1 MSEQKKIQKQKIP
14 VRQRTPEERVKDF
27 GEVEYLYS
35 PEEATLEALR
45 CLQCKNPPCV
55 EDCPVH
61 IKIPVFIRQIA
72 EKNIELAIRTILED
86 NPLPSV
92 CGRVCPQESQCQK
105 RCTVGRIGDPI
116 QIGKLERFVGDSTL
130 KPLPERMKK
139 NKKVA
144 VIGSGPASL
153 TCAGE
158 LARLGY
164 TVTVFEA
171 LHEIGGVLL
180 YGIPEFRLPKAVL
193 EQEISYLRELGVEF
207 QTNVLVGRTLPFHE
221 LREQFDAVF
230 LGTGAGLPKYLHIP
244 GENLRDVYSA
254 NEFLTRI
261 NLMKSYMFGEYDTP
275 LVVKGDVVVIGGGN
289 VAMDAARS
297 ALRMGARSV
306 TVVYRRGRKEMP
318 ARIEEI
324 AHAEE
329 EGVKFA
335 FLAAP
340 VRIEGDSEGN
350 VTSIVCQRML
360 LGEPDERG
368 RRCFLPVEG
377 DYFVLPANMV
387 INAIGLDTNRI
398 LLETIEGLAL
408 DQKGHVVVDENL
420 QTSLSGVFAGG
431 DVVLGA
437 ATVILA
443 AGHGKQAAHAIDRYL
458 FQK

>member
-1 MSEQKKIQKQKIP
+1 MSEKKTLQKTKVP
-14 VRQRTPEERVKDF
+14 VRQRPAEERIHDF
-27 GEVEYLYS
+27 GEVELLYS
-35 PEEATLEALR
+35 PDEAKKEALR

-61 IKIPVFIRQIA
+61 IKIPQFIQKIVDERVDEAIA
-72 EKNIELAIRTILED
+72 IILED

-92 CGRVCPQESQCQK
+92 CGRVCPQEIQCQK
-105 RCTVGRIGDPI
+105 RCTMGRVGDPV
-116 QIGKLERFVGDSTL
+116 QIGKLERFVGDTTQ
-130 KPLPERMKK
+130 KRVVKANRTGK
-139 NKKVA
+139 RVA

-158 LARLGY
+158 LARLGHE
-164 TVTVFEA
+164 VVVFEA
-171 LHEIGGVLL
+171 LHGLGGVLL
-180 YGIPEFRLPKAVL
+180 YGIPEFRLPKEVL
-193 EQEISYLRELGVEF
+193 QREIAYLEELGVEF
-207 QTNVLVGRTLPFHE
+207 QTNVLVGRTITFEELQRDFH
-221 LREQFDAVF
+221 AIF

-244 GENLRDVYSA
+244 GENLRDVFSA

-261 NLMKSYMFGEYDTP
+261 NLMKAYHFGLYDTP
-275 LVVKGDVVVIGGGN
+275 LEVKGDVVVIGGGN

-306 TVVYRRGRKEMP
+306 TVVYRRGREEMP
-318 ARIEEI
+318 ARVEEI

-329 EGVKFA
+329 EGVRFH

-340 VRIEGDSEGN
+340 VKIEGNEEGN
-350 VTSIVCQRML
+350 VVSLTCQRMV

-377 DYFVLPANMV
+377 DYFTLPANMV

-398 LLETIEGLAL
+398 LLESIKGLSL
-408 DQKGHVVVDENL
+408 DAKGHVVVDEDL
-420 QTSLSGVFAGG
+420 QTSLPGVFAGG

-443 AGHGKQAAHAIDRYL
+443 AGHGKQAAKAIDRFL
-458 FQK
+458 SKA

>member
-1 MSEQKKIQKQKIP
+1 MSEQKKLQKQKIP
-14 VRQRTPEERVKDF
+14 VRQRSAEQRVKDF
-27 GEVEYLYS
+27 GEVEYMYS
-35 PEEATLEALR
+35 PEEARLEASR

-72 EKNIELAIRTILED
+72 EGRTELAIRTILED

-92 CGRVCPQESQCQK
+92 CGRVCPQEIQCQK
-105 RCTVGRIGDPI
+105 RCTVGRVGDPI
-116 QIGKLERFVGDSTL
+116 QIGKLERFVGDSTP
-130 KPLPERMKK
+130 KPLPERAMKA
-139 NKKVA
+139 KKVA

-164 TVTVFEA
+164 AVTVFEA
-171 LHEIGGVLL
+171 LHEVGGVLL
-180 YGIPEFRLPKAVL
+180 YGIPEFRLPKEVL
-193 EQEISYLRELGVEF
+193 EREIRYLRELGVDF
-207 QTNVLVGRTLPFHE
+207 QTNVLVGRTIIFDE

-261 NLMKSYMFGEYDTP
+261 NLMKSYRFGEYDTP
-275 LVVKGDVVVIGGGN
+275 LEVKGDVVVIGGGN

-297 ALRMGARSV
+297 ALRMGAHSV
-306 TVVYRRGRKEMP
+306 TIVYRRGREEMP
-318 ARIEEI
+318 ARVEEI

-340 VRIEGDSEGN
+340 VKIEGDSEGN
-350 VTSIVCQRML
+350 VISIVCQRML
-360 LGEPDERG
+360 LGDPDERG

-377 DYFVLPANMV
+377 DYFTLSTNMV
-387 INAIGLDTNRI
+387 INAIGLDTNRV
-398 LLETIEGLAL
+398 LLETVTGLTL
-408 DQKGHVVVDENL
+408 DEKGHVVVDENL

-443 AGHGKQAAHAIDRYL
+443 AGHGKQAAQAIDNYL
-458 FQK
+458 SQQ